1 MEIPTTSSRIITLL
15 TDFGTEDYFVGAIK
29 GVILTRSPKSV
40 LVDITHAIPPQNVQA
55 AAFTLSAA
63 YPYFPAG
70 SIHLAIVDPGVGS
83 DRRPILIEAAPHLF
97 VGPDNGLFTLVLE
110 HVPTARIRHL
120 TNTAYFLPNPSLTFH
135 GRDIFAPVA
144 AALAEGVSPAD
155 LGPTIQDFVR
165 FETMQCKSAEDGS
178 LVGSIMHIDHF
189 GNCVTNLPWDKLLAL
204 SATKSFR
211 LQVKE
216 FQIRTLAR
224 YYSEASV
231 RPGEPFLIC
240 GSAGF
245 LEISV
250 QSSSAARALNIKV
263 GDPIMVIWEG
273 GAAQNSGVAPA
284 WQL

>member
-1 MEIPTTSSRIITLL
+1 MEIQSTSRRIITLL

-29 GVILTRSPKSV
+29 GVILTRSPKAI
-40 LVDITHAIPPQNVQA
+40 LVDITHAIPPQNVRA

-83 DRRPILIEAAPHLF
+83 DRRPILIEAAAHLF

-110 HVPTARIRHL
+110 QVPTARIRHL
-120 TNTAYFLPNPSLTFH
+120 TNTAYFLPNPSFTFH

-144 AALAEGVSPAD
+144 AALAAGVSPED
-155 LGPTIQDFVR
+155 LGPPIQDLVR
-165 FETMQCKSAEDGS
+165 LETMQCKSAEDGS
-178 LVGSIMHIDHF
+178 LAGSIMHIDRF
-189 GNCVTNLPWDKLLAL
+189 GNCVTNLPWDRWLAL

-216 FQIRTLAR
+216 FQIRKLAR

-250 QSSSAARALNIKV
+250 QSSSAARELNIKV
-263 GDPIMVIWEG
+263 GDPIVVIWES
-273 GAAQNSGVAPA
+273 GAAQNSGVAPGR
-284 WQL
+284 QL

>member
-1 MEIPTTSSRIITLL
+1 MEIQTTSRRIITLL

-29 GVILTRSPKSV
+29 GVILTRSPKAV
-40 LVDITHAIPPQNVQA
+40 LVDITHAIPPQNVRA

-83 DRRPILIEAAPHLF
+83 DRRPILIEAAAHLF

-110 HVPTARIRHL
+110 QVPTARIRHL
-120 TNTAYFLPNPSLTFH
+120 TNTAYFLPNPSFTFH

-144 AALAEGVSPAD
+144 AALAAGVSPED
-155 LGPTIQDFVR
+155 FGPPIQDLVR
-165 FETMQCKSAEDGS
+165 LETMQCKSAEDGS
-178 LVGSIMHIDHF
+178 LAGSIMHIDRF
-189 GNCVTNLPWDKLLAL
+189 GNCVTNLPWDRWLAL

-216 FQIRTLAR
+216 FQIRKLAR
-224 YYSEASV
+224 NYSEAS

-250 QSSSAARALNIKV
+250 QSSSAARELNIKV
-263 GDPIMVIWEG
+263 GDPIVVIWES
-273 GAAQNSGVAPA
+273 GAAQNSGVAPGR
-284 WQL
+284 